1 MIITKSGRGN
11 LRRLLNC
18 GSFCCA
24 LRVHRRCNLWGK
36 VWICQEALGRVRDMC
51 AMCVRYS
58 ACGTLHVVQRV
69 RHSAQ
74 YRGLVVGSFLFTHLK
89 TQHVQIKTSNRQCG
103 WLHRALWPPMSL
115 RGEAMLVGEVIS
127 GKHPGLSCHGST
139 LMR

>member
-1 MIITKSGRGN
+1 MRCAFTGGAIFGAGASGT
-11 LRRLLNC
+11 
-18 GSFCCA
+18 A
-24 LRVHRRCNLWGK
+24 LPPPKK

-74 YRGLVVGSFLFTHLK
+74 YRGLVVGPFLFTHLK